1 MILLLTL
8 TIIHIDNK
16 NSNSSNSTNDTFL
29 KLHNNNTFYHIY
41 RDVLLVLGLVLLVVA
56 GFCKF

>member
-8 TIIHIDNK
+8 IIIHNDNT
-16 NSNSSNSTNDTFL
+16 NSNSTNDTFL